1 MMFGNGFNGIGN
13 CFGYGLMRGGGG
25 MIIML
30 AVAALIIAGII
41 FFTRKKVRRQTDNA
55 ALDALKM
62 RLARGEITD
71 EEYLRRKKIIE

>member
-30 AVAALIIAGII
+30 VITALIVAGIVFI
-41 FFTRKKVRRQTDNA
+41 ARKNARRHTDNA

-62 RLARGEITD
+62 RLARGEITE
-71 EEYLRRKKIIE
+71 EEYLKRKTVLE

>member
-30 AVAALIIAGII
+30 AAAALIILGIV
-41 FFTRKKVRRQTDNA
+41 FFARRKARRNIDNA

-71 EEYLRRKKIIE
+71 EEYLRRKTILE

>member
-30 AVAALIIAGII
+30 AVTALIVAGIV
-41 FFTRKKVRRQTDNA
+41 FFARRKTRRNTDNA

-62 RLARGEITD
+62 RFARGEITD
-71 EEYLRRKKIIE
+71 EEYLKRKTILE

>member
-30 AVAALIIAGII
+30 VITALIVAGIVFI
-41 FFTRKKVRRQTDNA
+41 ARKNARRHTDSA

-62 RLARGEITD
+62 RLARGEITE
-71 EEYLRRKKIIE
+71 EEYLKRKTILE

>member
-1 MMFGNGFNGIGN
+1 MMFGNGFNGMGN

-30 AVAALIIAGII
+30 AVTLLIVAGVV
-41 FFTRKKVRRQTDNA
+41 FFTRKNARRRTENA

-62 RLARGEITD
+62 RLARGEISD
-71 EEYLRRKKIIE
+71 EEYLRRKTIIE

>member
-1 MMFGNGFNGIGN
+1 
-13 CFGYGLMRGGGG
+13 MRGGGG

-30 AVAALIIAGII
+30 AVTALIVVGIV
-41 FFTRKKVRRQTDNA
+41 FFARKSARRHTDNT

-71 EEYLRRKKIIE
+71 EEYLRRKTILE